1 MANTFK
7 NAFSANVS
15 NSSYADVYTVP
26 AATTTVVLG
35 LNICNKTASAVT
47 AKVQLQDT
55 SASSATFQI
64 IEDVSFYT
72 SAMRLSVPVHKYF
85 LVVLS
90 THNYVRY
97 SNGRKH
103 CTIVPPNT
111 TGTI

>member
-26 AATTTVVLG
+26 SSTTTVILG

-64 IEDVSFYT
+64 IEDVSIPANT
-72 SAMRLSVPVHKYF
+72 SLEVMSGQKYI
-85 LVVLS
+85 LEATDVLR
-90 THNYVRY
+90 VQA
-97 SNGRKH
+97 G
-103 CTIVPPNT
+103 
-111 TGTI
+111 TGSALDVTLGVMEIT